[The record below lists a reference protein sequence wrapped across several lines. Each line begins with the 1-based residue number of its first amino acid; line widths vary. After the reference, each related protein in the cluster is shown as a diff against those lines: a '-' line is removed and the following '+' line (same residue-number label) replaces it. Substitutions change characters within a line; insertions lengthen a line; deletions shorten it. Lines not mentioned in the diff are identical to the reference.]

1 MTESTETPE
10 APEVTP
16 ESKQIRTLD
25 DRLGSLRS
33 GSTDGE
39 PNMDAMGKPPL
50 RTSWDENDTVNT
62 SRIVA
67 PKNNVHD
74 AWWLEDFYVKSD
86 LGTLKSLDGKRT
98 LNSSSSEVGGGN
110 VAGTHK
116 IFNAYSG
123 GTANKALNQS
133 FRREIPGCLQLA
145 SNDGGLVSVIMGSI
159 PGKTGNLS
167 TRKALFSCPLGM
179 KMQMDTAG
187 TDVKDA
193 QGYKLKH
200 FSILYKKDN
209 EDIKYGAIVE
219 NYTWKNEPRRG
230 LEGNFDL
237 NNGGFDPTGWFGKDE
252 ITPGWTKKPSLGG
265 IVWSFI
271 SEDEIQILEG
281 SPGYKAVGMIMSWN
295 VKGNYALNIYDLCP
309 VFATGD
315 IPNTKS
321 RRIIQP
327 PMLFSESLNVKS
339 YKLV

>member
-1 MTESTETPE
+1 MTESTET
-10 APEVTP
+10 PEVTP

-33 GSTDGE
+33 GASDGVQ
-39 PNMDAMGKPPL
+39 NKDAMGKPPL
-50 RTSWDENDTVNT
+50 KTLWEESDTVWTNRT
-62 SRIVA
+62 VA

-86 LGTLKSLDGKRT
+86 LGVLKSLDGRRT
-98 LNSSSSEVGGGN
+98 LNSSEVGGGN

-123 GTANKALNQS
+123 GTSNVALDQS

-187 TDVKDA
+187 TDVKDTE
-193 QGYKLKH
+193 GYRLKH

-209 EDIKYGAIVE
+209 QDIKYGSIVE
-219 NYTWKNEPRRG
+219 NYKWRNESRLG

-237 NNGGFDPTGWFGKDE
+237 NNGGFDPTGWFGKDD
-252 ITPGWTKKPSLGG
+252 ITPGWTQRPSLGG

-271 SEDEIQILEG
+271 SEDEIEVLEG
-281 SPGYKAVGMIMSWN
+281 SPGYK
-295 VKGNYALNIYDLCP
+295 L
-309 VFATGD
+309 
-315 IPNTKS
+315 
-321 RRIIQP
+321 
-327 PMLFSESLNVKS
+327 SLIHI
-339 YKLV
+339 